1 MLQFHLTAF
10 AMSGIGESVNWWA
23 CLIRVL
29 SSLRSSFS
37 VSTERLISGMIEL
50 ERLLEKESLGKVTYH
65 C

>member
-10 AMSGIGESVNWWA
+10 VKSGIGESVNLWA

-29 SSLRSSFS
+29 SSFRSSFS
-37 VSTERLISGMIEL
+37 VSTKRLISGMIEL
-50 ERLLEKESLGKVTYH
+50 ECLSEKESLGKVTYH